1 MTYEIKKAAVL
12 GSGVMGSAI
21 AAHLAGCGIEVL
33 MLDIVPFDNM
43 LSEAEKARKDSD
55 PKVRNKLAA
64 DSLKAALKVKKPTP
78 VFYSPDDA
86 ELITLGNFDDD
97 MDKIGDCDWIIEV
110 VVERMDIKKQ
120 ILDKVSKARSKGS
133 IVTTN
138 TSGLS
143 VQKMVED
150 LDDEFKQHWM
160 GTHFFNP
167 VRHMKLLEL
176 IPHPQTT
183 DEVKDYMASFCAEE
197 LGKGVIWAKDTPNF
211 IANRIGV
218 HGIMETMR
226 LMEKLDYRIDE
237 VDAIV
242 GKPLGRPKTAAFK
255 TADLVGLDT
264 LHHVAMTVYD
274 NVPDDPERETFKPPK
289 WYDELVDKGWLGM
302 KTKGG
307 FYTKKSG
314 KRLVLDWKQTDYVEA
329 EKFKFDSVGE
339 ARGMNELED
348 QVKHVVYADDRAGQ
362 FAWPLTASSL
372 IYTARLIPEI
382 SDTILE
388 VDNGMKWGFN
398 FKLGPFELWDAIG
411 VRQSVEKMEA
421 DGFTVPEN
429 VKTMLEKG
437 NETFYQEDA
446 DGTRHQY
453 DLVNHQYLE
462 IPKDDRIYIIK
473 KFDED
478 QEVEGNSNATL
489 WDIGDGVAMLE
500 FHTKM
505 NALDN
510 EIVEMLETSLEI
522 VDEEFEGLVIANQ
535 ADNFCVGANIFV
547 VMLGAQA
554 KAWDKLEETEK
565 HWQDTFMKMKYF
577 HKPVVAA
584 PAGMALGGGA
594 EVVMHTHRV
603 QAFAETYMGLVEVG
617 VGLIPGSGGC
627 KELALRLTEGIRG
640 GANPPI
646 LPFSMK
652 AFEAAATAKVA
663 LGAKEAMNLGMLR
676 PTDRIT
682 FNRDYHIHDA
692 KQLVLGLA
700 KAGWDPG
707 RPKTDILAAGESAKA
722 AFLVGIDQ
730 MYEAGWATEYDKVV
744 GAKLAHVIAGGNVN
758 EGTKVSEQHFLDLE
772 REAFLSLLG
781 EQRTLDRIQHMLNTG
796 KPLRN

>member
-43 LSEAEKARKDSD
+43 LSDDEKARKDSD

-64 DSLKAALKVKKPTP
+64 QSLKAALKVKKPTP
-78 VFYSPDDA
+78 VFFSPKDA

-97 MDKIGDCDWIIEV
+97 MEKIAECDWIIEV

-120 ILDKVSKARSKGS
+120 ILGKVAKARRKGS
-133 IVTTN
+133 IVSTN

-143 VQKMVED
+143 VREMVED
-150 LDDEFKQHWM
+150 LDDEFRKHWL

-176 IPHPQTT
+176 IPHPDT
-183 DEVKDYMASFCAEE
+183 DQEVLDFMGAFCAED

-218 HGIMETMR
+218 HGIMETMK
-226 LMEKLDYRIDE
+226 LMEKMDYRIDE

-264 LHHVAMTVYD
+264 LHHVAMTCYD
-274 NVPDDPERETFKPPK
+274 GVPDDPNRDTFKPPK
-289 WYDELVDKGWLGM
+289 WYDDVVEKKWLGM

-307 FYTKKSG
+307 FYKKDG
-314 KRLVLDWKQTDYVEA
+314 KKRLVLDWKTVDYIEA

-339 ARGMNELED
+339 ARGMNTLEER
-348 QVKHVVYADDRAGQ
+348 VKHVVYANDRAGK

-372 IYTARLIPEI
+372 CYTASLIPEI

-398 FKLGPFELWDAIG
+398 FRLGPFEFWDAIG
-411 VRQSVEKMEA
+411 VRESVEKMEA

-429 VKTMLEKG
+429 VKTMLGKG
-437 NETFYQEDA
+437 NETFYKEEGDQ
-446 DGTRHQY
+446 RFQY
-453 DLVNHQYLE
+453 DLVNHKYLE
-462 IPKDDRIYIIK
+462 IPKDNRIFTIK

-478 QEVEGNSNATL
+478 LEVEGNSNATL

-510 EIVEMLETSLEI
+510 EIIEMMETSLEI

-535 ADNFCVGANIFV
+535 APNFCVGANIFV

-565 HWQDTFMKMKYF
+565 YWQDTFMKMKYF
-577 HKPVVAA
+577 HKPVVGA

-627 KELALRLTEGIRG
+627 KEFALRLTEGIRG
-640 GANPPI
+640 GAKPAI
-646 LPFSMK
+646 LPFAMK
-652 AFEAAATAKVA
+652 AFEMAATAKVA
-663 LGAKEAMNLGMLR
+663 LGAKEAIDLGMLR

-682 FNRDYHIHDA
+682 FNRDYHINDA
-692 KQLVLGLA
+692 KQLALGMA
-700 KAGWDPG
+700 KAGFDPG
-707 RPKTDILAAGESAKA
+707 KPKTNILAGGESAKA
-722 AFLVGIDQ
+722 AFMVGIDQ

-744 GAKLAHVIAGGNVN
+744 GGKLANVIAGGNVA
-758 EGTKVSEQHFLDLE
+758 EGTELSEQHYLDLE

>member
-21 AAHLAGCGIEVL
+21 AAHLAGCGLDVL
-33 MLDIVPFDNM
+33 MLDIVPFDSM

-64 DSLKAALKVKKPTP
+64 QSLKAALKVKKPTP
-78 VFYSPDDA
+78 VFYSPKDA
-86 ELITLGNFDDD
+86 DRITLGNFDDD
-97 MDKIGDCDWIIEV
+97 MDKIADCDWIIEV

-120 ILDKVSKARSKGS
+120 VLAKVAKLRRKGT

-143 VQKMVED
+143 VQEMVAD
-150 LDDEFKQHWM
+150 LDAEFKQHWM

-176 IPHPQTT
+176 IPHPDTQ
-183 DEVKDYMASFCAEE
+183 DDVKEFMGHFCAET

-211 IANRIGV
+211 VANRIGV
-218 HGIMETMR
+218 HGIMETIR
-226 LMEKLDYRIDE
+226 LMQEMDYRIDE

-274 NVPDDPERETFKPPK
+274 SCQDDPFRDVFKPPK
-289 WYDELVDKGWLGM
+289 WYDDMVEKKWLGM

-307 FYTKKSG
+307 FYKKDG
-314 KRLVLDWKQTDYVEA
+314 KKRLVLDWKTLEYVEQ
-329 EKFKFDSVGE
+329 EKFRFESVGD
-339 ARGMNELED
+339 ARGMSSLAD
-348 QVKHVVYADDRAGQ
+348 RVKHVVFADDRAGA
-362 FAWPLTASSL
+362 FAWKLTAASL
-372 IYTARLIPEI
+372 CYTASLIPEI

-398 FKLGPFELWDAIG
+398 FKAGPFEFWDAIG
-411 VRQSVEKMEA
+411 VRESVEKMEA
-421 DGFTVPEN
+421 DGFKVPEN
-429 VKTMLEKG
+429 VKAMLEKG
-437 NETFYQEDA
+437 NETFYKEE
-446 DGTRHQY
+446 GGKRYQY
-453 DLVNHQYLE
+453 DLVGHAYLE
-462 IPKDDRIYIIK
+462 IPADNRIYIIK

-478 QEVEGNSNATL
+478 QEVEANANATL

-500 FHTKM
+500 FHSKM

-510 EIVEMLETSLEI
+510 EIIEMMETSLEI

-535 ADNFCVGANIFV
+535 ASNFCVGANIFV
-547 VMLGAQA
+547 VLLGAQA
-554 KAWDKLEETEK
+554 KQWDKLEETEK
-565 HWQDTFMKMKYF
+565 HWQDVFMKMKYF

-594 EVVMHTHRV
+594 EVVMHSHAV

-617 VGLIPGSGGC
+617 VGLVPGSGGC
-627 KELALRLTEGIRG
+627 KEVALRLTEGIRG
-640 GANPPI
+640 GAKPPM
-646 LPFSMK
+646 LPFAQK
-652 AFEAAATAKVA
+652 AFEMVATAKVA
-663 LGAKEAMNLGMLR
+663 LGAKEAVDMGLLR
-676 PTDRIT
+676 TTDRIT
-682 FNRDYHIHDA
+682 FNRDYQIHDA
-692 KQLVLGLA
+692 KQLVLGMV
-700 KAGWDPG
+700 KAGHNPG
-707 RPKTDILAAGESAKA
+707 VPRTDIPAAGESAKA

-730 MYEAGWATEYDKVV
+730 MYQAGWATDYDRVV
-744 GAKLAHVIAGGNVN
+744 GARLAKVIAGGDVA
-758 EGTKVSEQHFLDLE
+758 EGTLVSEQHFLDLE
-772 REAFLSLLG
+772 REAFLGLLG
-781 EQRTLDRIQHMLNTG
+781 EQRTQDRIQHMLETG

>member
-21 AAHLAGCGIEVL
+21 AAHLAGCGLDVL
-33 MLDIVPFDNM
+33 MLDIVPFDSM
-43 LSEAEKARKDSD
+43 LSDAEKARKDSD

-64 DSLKAALKVKKPTP
+64 QSLKAALKVKKPTP
-78 VFYSPDDA
+78 VFYSPKDA
-86 ELITLGNFDDD
+86 ERITLGNFDDD
-97 MDKIGDCDWIIEV
+97 MDKIAECDWIIEV

-120 ILDKVSKARSKGS
+120 VLGKVAEKRKKGS

-143 VQKMVED
+143 VREMVKD
-150 LDDEFKQHWM
+150 LDAEFKQHWM

-176 IPHPQTT
+176 IPHPETQ
-183 DEVKDYMASFCAEE
+183 DEVKELMGHFCAET

-226 LMEKLDYRIDE
+226 LMEEMDYRIDE

-274 NVPDDPERETFKPPK
+274 SCVDDPLRDVFKPPK
-289 WYDELVDKGWLGM
+289 WYDDVVAKKWLGM

-307 FYTKKSG
+307 FYKKEG
-314 KRLVLDWKQTDYVEA
+314 KKRLVLDWKTLEYVDQ
-329 EKFKFDSVGE
+329 EKFRFESVGD
-339 ARGMNELED
+339 ARGMPSLAER
-348 QVKHVVYADDRAGQ
+348 VKHVVFADDRAGK
-362 FAWPLTASSL
+362 FAWKLTAASL
-372 IYTARLIPEI
+372 CYTAGLIPEI
-382 SDTILE
+382 SDTLLE

-398 FKLGPFELWDAIG
+398 FKSGPFEFWDAIG
-411 VRQSVEKMEA
+411 VRESVEKMQA

-437 NETFYQEDA
+437 NETFYKEE
-446 DGTRHQY
+446 GGKRYQY
-453 DLVNHQYLE
+453 DLVGHTYQE
-462 IPKDDRIYIIK
+462 IPADQRIYIIK

-478 QEVEGNSNATL
+478 MEVEGNSNATL

-510 EIVEMLETSLEI
+510 EIIEMMETSLEI

-535 ADNFCVGANIFV
+535 ANNFCVGANIFV
-547 VMLGAQA
+547 VLLGAQA
-554 KAWDKLEETEK
+554 KQWDKLEETEK
-565 HWQDTFMKMKYF
+565 YWQDVFMKMKYF

-594 EVVMHTHRV
+594 EVVMHSHAV
-603 QAFAETYMGLVEVG
+603 QAYAETYMGLVEVG
-617 VGLIPGSGGC
+617 VGLVPGSGGC
-627 KELALRLTEGIRG
+627 KEVALRLTEGIRG
-640 GANPPI
+640 GAKPPI
-646 LPFSMK
+646 LPFAQK
-652 AFEAAATAKVA
+652 AFEMVATAKVA
-663 LGAKEAMNLGMLR
+663 LGAKEAMDMALLR
-676 PTDRIT
+676 TTDRIT
-682 FNRDYHIHDA
+682 FNRDYQIHDA
-692 KQLVLGLA
+692 KQLVLGMA
-700 KAGWDPG
+700 KAGHNPG
-707 RPKTDILAAGESAKA
+707 APKTDILAAGESGKA

-730 MYEAGWATEYDKVV
+730 MHESGWATDYDRVV
-744 GAKLAHVIAGGNVN
+744 GARLAHVIAGGNVA
-758 EGTKVSEQHFLDLE
+758 EGTLLSEQHFLDLE
-772 REAFLSLLG
+772 REAFLGLLG
-781 EQRTLDRIQHMLNTG
+781 EQRTQDRIQHMLETG